1 MRCRFSEQYL
11 TIYFAGLGNL
21 NSYATRKGYAERAR
35 VMLKVRH
42 MSVDVLKD
50 ENRWKAFA
58 GKVKRDNLR
67 RPAFQK
73 EFAKVVP
80 GWRELV

>member
-1 MRCRFSEQYL
+1 MRCRFPEQYL

-21 NSYATRKGYAERAR
+21 NSNATRKGYAERAR

-50 ENRWKAFA
+50 ENRWEAFA
-58 GKVKRDNLR
+58 CKVKRDNLR
-67 RPAFQK
+67 RPAFQE
-73 EFAKVVP
+73 EFTKVVP
-80 GWRELV
+80 G